1 MKSPTDKHGAA
12 PEVEEF
18 DSELNLKAIIWTGI
32 GTLGIT
38 AISMILMWWLFRGF
52 EKLEDREDS
61 KPPAMAEAAAP
72 TLPPEPRL
80 EESPPANLA
89 ALRAREQEVLD
100 NPAWVDEAAGT
111 VRIPLDL
118 AIDVI
123 ARKGLG
129 GAPAAAPTDA
139 AVPAAAATPA
149 APADAST
156 PAAPPAAAPGSG
168 H

>member
-18 DSELNLKAIIWTGI
+18 DSELNLKAIVWTGI

-38 AISMILMWWLFRGF
+38 AISMVLMWWLFRGF

-129 GAPAAAPTDA
+129 GVPAAVATDV
-139 AVPAAAATPA
+139 AVPAEAAAATPA
-149 APADAST
+149 VPT
-156 PAAPPAAAPGSG
+156 PTPPSAATAGSG

>member
-1 MKSPTDKHGAA
+1 MKSPTEKHGAA

-18 DSELNLKAIIWTGI
+18 DTELNLKAIVWTGI
-32 GTLGIT
+32 ATLGIT
-38 AISMILMWWLFRGF
+38 AISMVLMWWLFRGF
-52 EKLEDREDS
+52 EKLEDREDT

-100 NPAWVDEAAGT
+100 SPAWVDEASGI

-129 GAPAAAPTDA
+129 GAPAV
-139 AVPAAAATPA
+139 AVPEAPVPAQDAPATPTPPTPTPPSAAA
-149 APADAST
+149 
-156 PAAPPAAAPGSG
+156 GSG
-168 H
+168 R